1 MTDIINIVPMSKQH
15 IGQIAKIESDSFAD
29 PWAGQIFYEVLRVPD
44 CATFVAL
51 RSESVAGY
59 LILRRTPPEI
69 EILNIAVKESERKK
83 NIATALFSA
92 LFEYAKAQG
101 ANEFYLELRRSNGPA
116 LALYKKLGFEIDG
129 YRKNYYENPKE
140 DAILMS
146 LKLKTG
152 KI

>member
-1 MTDIINIVPMSKQH
+1 MTDIINIVPMSKEH
-15 IGQIAKIESDSFAD
+15 IVQIAKIESESFAD
-29 PWAGQIFYEVLRVPD
+29 PWAGQIFYEVLQVPD
-44 CATFVAL
+44 CAAFVAL
-51 RSESVAGY
+51 KSESVAGY

-83 NIATALFSA
+83 NIATNLFSA
-92 LFEYAKAQG
+92 LFEYANLEKA
-101 ANEFYLELRRSNGPA
+101 EKLTLEVRRSNGPA